1 MWMRYALHFL
11 RQNPLATA
19 GVVIVLAVLILVAIG
34 PYIVPFDPEKASFR
48 DSLQAPSTTH
58 ILGTDSAGMDI
69 FSRVIAAVRLDVT
82 IGVTATAISF
92 AIGVP
97 VGIVTGVYGG
107 RRGLR
112 AIGSEAV
119 LRALDIIQSFPV
131 FIFAMALVAMSGT
144 SARNVVAA
152 VAFVNIPIFV
162 RLVRAEVLS
171 TRERPFV
178 EAAVCSGNPEMRIAY
193 WHILPNSLASVLTQ
207 ASVTIGWAII
217 LTAGLSFVG
226 AGVSTPTPE
235 WGSMI
240 AIGAQDMITGQWWP
254 ALFPGLALGITVF
267 GFAVVGDYGRQ
278 LLDPTAR
285 T

>member
-1 MWMRYALHFL
+1 MRYALHFL
-11 RQNPLATA
+11 RQNPLAAA
-19 GVVIVLAVLILVAIG
+19 GVMIVLVVLILVAIG
-34 PYIVPFDPEKASFR
+34 PYIIPFDPERASFK
-48 DSLQAPSTTH
+48 DSLQGPSTTH

-97 VGIVTGVYGG
+97 VGILTGVYGG

-112 AIGSEAV
+112 SLGSEAV

-144 SARNVVAA
+144 STRNVVAA

-171 TRERPFV
+171 TRERPFI

-207 ASVTIGWAII
+207 GSVTIGWAII